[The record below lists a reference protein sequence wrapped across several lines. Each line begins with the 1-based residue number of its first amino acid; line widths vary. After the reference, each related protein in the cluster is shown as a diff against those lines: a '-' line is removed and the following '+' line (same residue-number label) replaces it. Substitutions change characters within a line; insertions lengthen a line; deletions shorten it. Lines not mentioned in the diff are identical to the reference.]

1 MSQITDIA
9 ENFAG
14 TDGDENCISVM
25 DGDGIQ
31 VLRGWMRTENLF
43 RGDGWG
49 WIQFV
54 R

>member
-1 MSQITDIA
+1 VSQITDIA
-9 ENFAG
+9 VNFVG
-14 TDGDENCISVM
+14 TDGDGNSVSVT
-25 DGDGIQ
+25 DGDGSQ
-31 VLRGWMRTENLF
+31 ALRGWMGMENLF